1 MLPGAGS
8 LIDEGEEG
16 LRVLLINPKFH
27 LPIDTRT
34 TPHLGLAYLAAVSER
49 RGDEVCVFD
58 MDVED
63 ISLTQKVSE
72 FKPHIVGISSN
83 TPQVKQAWL
92 AARTVKAV
100 ADIPVVIGGPHPSAV
115 PNESAAKPEIDVVAR
130 GEGEAT
136 WVELSDVV
144 DKARA
149 GGDLTGKALL
159 DPANGLLDGVLGI
172 SYRRPDGG
180 IQENRQRP
188 AIEDL
193 DSLPWPAYHLF
204 KMHKYTS
211 LQPAMDAV
219 DGARSF
225 SMMTSRG
232 CPYRCTFCSQS
243 IMPEKWR
250 ARSPQSVIAEFRHLI
265 KDLGAQEIGVL
276 DDSANINRKRMSEI
290 SEMLIKEGL
299 NTVPWN
305 MINGMR
311 ANLADK
317 DMLRLMKKAGCIRSA
332 FGVETGDEGML
343 VRIDKKESLDQIRV
357 AFKNAKEVG
366 LETVAFFI
374 IGLPGDTEES
384 LERTIRFAIELDPLV
399 ANFSM
404 MTPYPGTLAYEQI
417 KAGGGKILLRD
428 WDDYVFFAGKA
439 RYELG
444 ELTAELQERKFKEA
458 YRRFYLRP
466 SRVWK
471 TLTRKSTWINFPR
484 TASMALKVIFP
495 RATKDELKPVLQQ
508 DAG

>member
-1 MLPGAGS
+1 V
-8 LIDEGEEG
+8 
-16 LRVLLINPKFH
+16 RVLLINPKFH

-49 RGDEVCVFD
+49 RGDEVSVFD

-63 ISLTQKVSE
+63 ISVADHVRAYH
-72 FKPHIVGISSN
+72 PHIVGISSN
-83 TPQVKQAWL
+83 TPQVQQAWKT
-92 AARTVKAV
+92 ARDVKAIMDV
-100 ADIPVVIGGPHPSAV
+100 PIVIGGPHPSAL
-115 PNESAAKPEIDVVAR
+115 PDESAARPEIDVVVR

-136 WVELSDVV
+136 WIELCEVV
-144 DKARA
+144 DRARG
-149 GGDLTGKALL
+149 GGDLSGKALL
-159 DPANGLLDGVLGI
+159 DPANQLLDTVHGI
-172 SYRRPDGG
+172 SYKLPDGTVRR
-180 IQENRQRP
+180 NSDRR

-193 DSLPWPAYHLF
+193 DSLPWPAYHFF
-204 KMHKYTS
+204 KMDRYTS
-211 LQPAMDAV
+211 LQPAIDKV
-219 DGARSF
+219 EGARSF

-250 ARSPQSVIAEFRHLI
+250 ARSPESVVAEFRHLI
-265 KDLGAQEIGVL
+265 KDLGAQEIGLL
-276 DDSANINRKRMSEI
+276 DDSANINRKRLSEI

-317 DMLRLMKKAGCIRSA
+317 DMLALMKKAGCIRSA

-343 VRIDKKESLDQIRV
+343 VSINKNENLDQIRQ

-366 LETVAFFI
+366 METVAFFI

-384 LERTIRFAIELDPLV
+384 IERSIRFAIELDPLV

-404 MTPYPGTLAYEQI
+404 MTPYPGTLVYEQI
-417 KAGGGKILLRD
+417 KKGGGEILLKS

-439 RYELG
+439 RYVMG
-444 ELTAELQERKFKEA
+444 GLTAEVQERKFKEA

-466 SRVWK
+466 SRVLK
-471 TLTRKSTWINFPR
+471 TLTRKSTWLNFPR

-495 RATKDELKPVLQQ
+495 KATKEERVPSTEQ
-508 DAG
+508 